1 MCGFEKILHNEKGG
15 SCKNLMF
22 DYKVEFG
29 ANPIEFENLFMEIIV
44 MGGAVKITVTY
55 LLIF

>member
-1 MCGFEKILHNEKGG
+1 
-15 SCKNLMF
+15 MF